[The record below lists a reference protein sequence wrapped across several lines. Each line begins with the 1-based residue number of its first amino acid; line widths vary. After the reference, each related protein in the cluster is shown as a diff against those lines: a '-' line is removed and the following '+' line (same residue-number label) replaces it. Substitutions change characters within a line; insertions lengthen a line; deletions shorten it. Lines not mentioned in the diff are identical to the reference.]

1 MVDYESKLSE
11 SIRRVKPSGI
21 RKFFDISAEM
31 EDVVSLSIGEP
42 DFMTPEH
49 IRRVGIESLEQG
61 HTKYTANKGITEL
74 RNGIG
79 EYYSSHYG
87 VPVSGAEEALVTVGG
102 SEALDLALRALVTP
116 GDEVLIPEPCFVCYS
131 PLTIMRGGVAVALQT
146 RVEDEFKLTPELLK
160 SKITPKSKLLV
171 LAYPS
176 NPTGGIMEKEDYEK
190 LVDIIVENDLLVI
203 SDEIYAALTYGGKR
217 HFSIASLPGMK
228 ERTIIVNGF
237 SKAYAMT
244 GWRLGYAIAPIPIIK
259 EMTKLH
265 QYGIMS
271 APTTAQYAAIEA
283 LKNGDP
289 DIEYMRGE
297 YDRRRRYI
305 VDAFNSL
312 GMTCFEPRGA
322 FYCFPSIRK
331 SGMTSDVFCEQLI
344 QKKHVA
350 IIPGTA
356 FGSCGEG
363 FARVSYCNSMEN
375 LEKGIERIAEFLHE
389 ING

>member
-1 MVDYESKLSE
+1 MVDYESKLCQA
-11 SIRRVKPSGI
+11 IRRVKPSGI

-42 DFMTPEH
+42 DFTTPEH
-49 IRRVGIESLEQG
+49 IRNVGIESLKQG

-74 RNGIG
+74 RECIA
-79 EYYSSHYG
+79 EYYCTHYD
-87 VPVSGAEEALVTVGG
+87 VPATGDETLVTVGG
-102 SEALDLALRALVTP
+102 SEALDLALRVLVEP

-131 PLTIMRGGVAVALQT
+131 PLTMMRDGVAVPLQT

-160 SKITPKSKLLV
+160 SKITPKSKILL

-190 LVDIIVENDLLVI
+190 LADIIIENDLLVI
-203 SDEIYAALTYGGKR
+203 SDEIYATLTYGGKH

-244 GWRLGYAIAPIPIIK
+244 GWRLGYAIAPLPIIK

-289 DIEYMRGE
+289 DIVYMRDA
-297 YDRRRRYI
+297 YDKRRRFI
-305 VDAFNSL
+305 VDAFNEL

-322 FYCFPSIRK
+322 FYCFPSIQI
-331 SGMTSDVFCEQLI
+331 SGMSSDEFCEQLI
-344 QKKHVA
+344 QRKHVA

-356 FGSCGEG
+356 FGACGEG
-363 FARVSYCNSMEN
+363 FARVSYCNSREN
-375 LEKGIERIAEFLHE
+375 LEIAVERIAEFLSE
-389 ING
+389 IR

>member
-1 MVDYESKLSE
+1 MVDYESKLCQA
-11 SIRRVKPSGI
+11 IRRVKPSGI

-42 DFMTPEH
+42 DFTTPEH
-49 IRRVGIESLEQG
+49 IRNVGIESLKQG

-74 RNGIG
+74 RECIA
-79 EYYSSHYG
+79 EYYCTHYD
-87 VPVSGAEEALVTVGG
+87 VPATGDETLVTVGG
-102 SEALDLALRALVTP
+102 SEALDLALRVLVEP

-131 PLTIMRGGVAVALQT
+131 PLTMMRDGVAVPLQT

-160 SKITPKSKLLV
+160 SKITPKSKILL

-190 LVDIIVENDLLVI
+190 LADIIIENDLLVI
-203 SDEIYAALTYGGKR
+203 SDEIYATLTYGGKH
-217 HFSIASLPGMK
+217 HFSIALLPGMK

-244 GWRLGYAIAPIPIIK
+244 GWRLGYAIAPLPIIK

-289 DIEYMRGE
+289 DIVYMRDA
-297 YDRRRRYI
+297 YDKRRRFI
-305 VDAFNSL
+305 VDAFNEL

-322 FYCFPSIRK
+322 FYCFPSIQI
-331 SGMTSDVFCEQLI
+331 SGMSSDEFCEQLI
-344 QKKHVA
+344 QRKHVA

-356 FGSCGEG
+356 FGACGEG

-375 LEKGIERIAEFLHE
+375 LEIAVERIAEFLSE
-389 ING
+389 IR